1 MGRDAIILGIS
12 NHIKN
17 VIVYNPAPLTV
28 KNLRK
33 HLPFSFKEDM
43 NDQEIED
50 LVRNYDGNIL
60 RIISDEDWLDN
71 SVKGLE
77 HITAGNKL
85 IIKMVKG
92 IRLMGFKNLLKK

>member
-1 MGRDAIILGIS
+1 
-12 NHIKN
+12 
-17 VIVYNPAPLTV
+17 
-28 KNLRK
+28 
-33 HLPFSFKEDM
+33 M

-85 IIKMVKG
+85 IIKNG
-92 IRLMGFKNLLKK
+92 EGHSIDGF